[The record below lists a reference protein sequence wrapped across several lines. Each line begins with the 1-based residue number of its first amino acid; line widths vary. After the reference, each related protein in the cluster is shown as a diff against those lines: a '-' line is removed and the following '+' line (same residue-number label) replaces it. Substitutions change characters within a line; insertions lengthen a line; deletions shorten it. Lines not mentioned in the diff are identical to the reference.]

1 MRTKHILLAALII
14 VLLLTATQE
23 APAEVRAP
31 WRSTAELPGYPY
43 FREDPW
49 AWKNMLREV
58 GTAAR
63 MYFGEHW
70 RGMRPIVNFYIEGD
84 GCRDPEALR
93 IYRRYMED
101 AVELL
106 TAYRDWFV
114 ENYPQFSYLKKLRLQ
129 VGNGIVERA
138 LNIPVEIVEGCYS
151 SGVSTARQLVRVR
164 LTSPGGESHEFTHA
178 MGADEICLG
187 GLPERCESPYYGF
200 WTIWG
205 GTGDIGM
212 NTITWYALALSWSWL
227 YFYDEHPGT
236 ASDDY
241 ASKLPNK
248 PKYTTLYTGRFQH
261 ETFRTE
267 VEYYIYVVTLED
279 MLESGVMP
287 RRANNV
293 AELRLGGGA
302 VIPTL
307 SLWPEDWMRD
317 HAVLDYVD
325 KSVITHNGRV
335 YPSLLGLNQV
345 GLALSR
351 GFAVGYESFSPW
363 NPLYDHYVHV
373 EAGDVRDY
381 LNLLDIFN
389 TLFIMQQPWT
399 AWPWTDAKNLQ
410 YLLFPDLRPDLHFC
424 GYAYRW
430 RGQRDEKVLFSALY
444 GNGSFRPS
452 LRPGE
457 SLTYKIPCYYEWG
470 PYVYR
475 APSFYFQEEPIPT
488 ERDIFG
494 REYYRGIYVILGV
507 PASEKIVQ
515 DSPGTRRVFSGV
527 WLVNGTE
534 WPGPYLDLDVLGWR
548 IQGEPPERRPHV
560 TGRVPGASIQPGW
573 WPSITLYYQ
582 DGRQP
587 MYLDGFTQR
596 YRGFEKV
603 PWMTGVT
610 FLKLRH
616 NTTAE
621 PLYYREHLVNFT
633 VPEGFRVLDGNA
645 TGWYKEGSRIKLP
658 RLSNLTVSEGTMLVH
673 EGWRSRSGEI
683 YGPGEELVVE
693 GPVSLEPI
701 LVRYHR
707 VSVRGPP
714 EGVKAAGEG
723 WYREGSTAT
732 LRLLENVTYVGER
745 TRIVVHG
752 FRAGNETP
760 KEVSLRVD
768 APVVV
773 EAVWERQHLLTVKSR
788 FYNWSFENPWYT
800 ENTTYM
806 IVLPGDLQNL
816 GNGTMIEVRGVEV
829 VSGGER
835 FVGTRLELQTV
846 NVTVGGSGY
855 IALWNVSFTV
865 RGPPEMRVHWTV
877 RHAVEVSAPPGLAS
891 FEGLQSAAPPATV
904 YAEEGERL
912 VINLLQQESVNET
925 RYVLRDVFLGN
936 NSLGPVTRIE
946 VDVTAPT
953 RIVAVYRVQLLVW
966 PRLRGPDGSVAEP
979 DLVVLR
985 SGLGEASSTG
995 GSALWLDS
1003 YVTGPPFEWVEW
1015 RLVKAVYRGVEVAVD
1030 QALTPKAPGAL
1041 YISAPIARL
1050 KVSVRDVFG
1059 MPVPLAHVSCDCP
1072 GGTAVASAG
1081 TAGVAELGVVPHG
1094 KVTLRAMLLFRAERE
1109 VRVPEEGAELVLPIS
1124 PYTAGIA
1131 ASLAPPIYVGVR
1143 RWRRGSSPRP

>member
-1 MRTKHILLAALII
+1 MRPSYALLA
-14 VLLLTATQE
+14 VLVMVFLTIFPIQA
-23 APAEVRAP
+23 AKAP
-31 WRSTAELPGYPY
+31 WRGIDELPQYQYYKNPDPAEWVARSDEIKIETRMW
-43 FREDPW
+43 FRDD
-49 AWKNMLREV
+49 WK
-58 GTAAR
+58 
-63 MYFGEHW
+63 
-70 RGMRPIVNFYIEGD
+70 GMRPIVNFYIGEGCD
-84 GCRDPEALR
+84 DPQGLAVYKRE
-93 IYRRYMED
+93 IQD
-101 AVELL
+101 AILYLMV
-106 TAYRDWFV
+106 YRDRFV
-114 ENYPQFSYLKKLRLQ
+114 EMYPQFSYLKKLKLQ
-129 VGNGIVERA
+129 LTNGTIEKA
-138 LNIPVEIVEGCYS
+138 LNVPIRIPSGNCY
-151 SGVSTARQLVRVR
+151 STARESWAGMFSLAV
-164 LTSPGGESHEFTHA
+164 LNWPGAAFHEFVHVL
-178 MGADEICLG
+178 GASHIYFRDE
-187 GLPERCESPYYGF
+187 SYYSF
-200 WTIWG
+200 YTRWG
-205 GTGDIGM
+205 WTGDIGI

-227 YFYDEHPGT
+227 YFYDGHPGAT
-236 ASDDY
+236 HEDY
-241 ASKLPNK
+241 ASKLPFK
-248 PKYTTLYTGRFQH
+248 LKYRLNIYPGKDWVAY
-261 ETFRTE
+261 E
-267 VEYYIYVVTLED
+267 YVVTAKDL
-279 MLESGVMP
+279 LESGIEP
-287 RRANNV
+287 RPISGV

-302 VIPTL
+302 VIPAI
-307 SLWPEDWMRD
+307 SLWPEDWMIG
-317 HAVLDYVD
+317 HPVLDDVSDSDPLVINDRPFWFTSLQDIMGFSYQRGLPV
-325 KSVITHNGRV
+325 KYSSFSVLSDIGDIPPEVPWAPFLNVLDQFRTLTIFDLPPITSIEWTD
-335 YPSLLGLNQV
+335 PSKLGL
-345 GLALSR
+345 LS
-351 GFAVGYESFSPW
+351 F
-363 NPLYDHYVHV
+363 L
-373 EAGDVRDY
+373 
-381 LNLLDIFN
+381 
-389 TLFIMQQPWT
+389 
-399 AWPWTDAKNLQ
+399 
-410 YLLFPDLRPDLHFC
+410 DLRPDLYFC
-424 GYAYRW
+424 GFVYRW
-430 RGQRDEKVLFSALY
+430 RDSVEERVLPVTLA
-444 GNGSFRPS
+444 GNESFRPS

-457 SLTYKIPCYYEWG
+457 RLTYSMGCYYQWG
-470 PYVYR
+470 PYIYR
-475 APSFYFQEEPIPT
+475 APFFRFKEVLIPT
-488 ERDIFG
+488 RMDIG
-494 REYYRGIYVILGV
+494 GHEYYRGIHVILGV
-507 PASEKIVQ
+507 PSSERVVQ

-534 WPGPYLDLDVLGWR
+534 WPGPYLDLDILGWKIR
-548 IQGEPPERRPHV
+548 GEPPERP
-560 TGRVPGASIQPGW
+560 
-573 WPSITLYYQ
+573 PSVGPWRITPSFTLYGPGGQ
-582 DGRQP
+582 GSP
-587 MYLDGFTQR
+587 IYLDGFTQR
-596 YRGFEKV
+596 YRGLERV

-621 PLYYREHLVNFT
+621 PLYYREHFVNFT
-633 VPEGFRVLDGNA
+633 VPEGFRILDGDA
-645 TGWYKEGSRIKLP
+645 TGWYREGSRIKLP
-658 RLSNLTVSEGTMLVH
+658 RLSNLTVSEGTVLVH
-673 EGWRSRSGEI
+673 EGWR
-683 YGPGEELVVE
+683 GPTGALYKPGGELVVE
-693 GPVSLEPI
+693 GPVSLEPV
-701 LVRYHR
+701 LARYHR

-752 FRAGNETP
+752 FRIGNETL

-768 APVVV
+768 APVEV

-800 ENTTYM
+800 ENATYM

-835 FVGTRLELQTV
+835 FVGTRLELRTI
-846 NVTVGGSGY
+846 NVTVGGTGY
-855 IALWNVSFTV
+855 ITLWNVSFTV

-925 RYVLRDVFLGN
+925 RYVLRDVLLGN

-985 SGLGEASSTG
+985 SRLGEASSTG

-1015 RLVKAVYRGVEVAVD
+1015 RLVKAVYRGVEVTVD

-1041 YISAPIARL
+1041 YISAPTATL

-1072 GGTAVASAG
+1072 GGFLSAAAG

-1109 VRVPEEGAELVLPIS
+1109 VRVPEEGAELVLPVS
-1124 PYTAGIA
+1124 PYTAGVA
-1131 ASLAPPIYVGVR
+1131 ASLAPPIYLGVR

>member
-1 MRTKHILLAALII
+1 L
-14 VLLLTATQE
+14 
-23 APAEVRAP
+23 
-31 WRSTAELPGYPY
+31 
-43 FREDPW
+43 EDPW
-49 AWKNMLREV
+49 AWKSMAREV
-58 GTAAR
+58 STWSM
-63 MYFGEHW
+63 MYFGEYW
-70 RGMRPIVNFYIEGD
+70 KGRRPLVNFYIRGD
-84 GCRDPEALR
+84 ECRDPDALKV
-93 IYRRYMED
+93 YRLYMEE
-101 AVELL
+101 AINYL
-106 TAYRDWFV
+106 TTYRDWFV

-129 VGNGIVERA
+129 LSNGTVEKA
-138 LNIPVEIVEGCYS
+138 FNIPVDIAEGCF
-151 SGVSTARQLVRVR
+151 A
-164 LTSPGGESHEFTHA
+164 PGPTRGEAGLLGFVWLAGPGATLHEFTHA
-178 MGADEICLG
+178 LGAGEIEGPG
-187 GLPERCESPYYGF
+187 GPYYSF
-200 WTIWG
+200 HTLWG
-205 GTGDIGM
+205 PTGGIGM

-227 YFYDEHPGT
+227 YFYDEHPGV
-236 ASDDY
+236 AEDY
-241 ASKLPNK
+241 ASKLPSK
-248 PKYTTLYTGRFQH
+248 PKYTMTLKSFNKFAFATYS
-261 ETFRTE
+261 
-267 VEYYIYVVTLED
+267 VTLED
-279 MLESGVMP
+279 MLESGVIP
-287 RRANNV
+287 RPARNV

-302 VIPTL
+302 VIPIL
-307 SLWPEDWMRD
+307 SLWPEEWMIGHD
-317 HAVLDYVD
+317 IFDYVEGPNPPNYWIMASGTD
-325 KSVITHNGRV
+325 LAISKGLAVQYKSFTGRV
-335 YPSLLGLNQV
+335 EQSHAYQD
-345 GLALSR
+345 
-351 GFAVGYESFSPW
+351 W
-363 NPLYDHYVHV
+363 
-373 EAGDVRDY
+373 VRII
-381 LNLLDIFN
+381 DIFD
-389 TLFIMQQPWT
+389 TLLILRQPWSNT
-399 AWPWTDAKNLQ
+399 KNLQ
-410 YLLFPDLRPDLHFC
+410 YLLLQDLRPDLHFC

-430 RGQRDEKVLFSALY
+430 RGQQDEKVLFINLY

-457 SLTYKIPCYYEWG
+457 RITYQIECYYQWG

-475 APSFYFQEEPIPT
+475 APHFYFQENPIPT
-488 ERDIFG
+488 ERDFSG
-494 REYYRGIYVILGV
+494 REYSRGIYVILGV
-507 PASEKIVQ
+507 PASERVVQ

-534 WPGPYLDLDVLGWR
+534 WPGPYLDLDILGWKIR
-548 IQGEPPERRPHV
+548 GEPPERPPSVRPWRV
-560 TGRVPGASIQPGW
+560 T
-573 WPSITLYYQ
+573 PSFTLYGPGGQ
-582 DGRQP
+582 GSP
-587 MYLDGFTQR
+587 IYLDGFTQR
-596 YRGFEKV
+596 YRGFERV

-621 PLYYREHLVNFT
+621 PLYYREHLVNIT
-633 VPEGFRVLDGNA
+633 VPDGFRILDGDA
-645 TGWYKEGSRIKLP
+645 TGWYREGSRIKLP

-683 YGPGEELVVE
+683 YRPGEELVVE

-745 TRIVVHG
+745 TRIVVQG
-752 FRAGNETP
+752 FRAGNETLR
-760 KEVSLRVD
+760 EVSLRVD

-800 ENTTYM
+800 ENATYM

-816 GNGTMIEVRGVEV
+816 GNGTMIEVKGVEV

-835 FVGTRLELQTV
+835 FVGTRLELRTV
-846 NVTVGGSGY
+846 NVTVGGTGY
-855 IALWNVSFTV
+855 ITLWNVSFTV

-912 VINLLQQESVNET
+912 VISLLQQESVNET

-1015 RLVKAVYRGVEVAVD
+1015 RLVKAVYRGVEVTVD

-1041 YISAPIARL
+1041 YISAPIATL

-1081 TAGVAELGVVPHG
+1081 TAGVADLGVVPHG

-1109 VRVPEEGAELVLPIS
+1109 VRVPEEGAELVLPVS

-1131 ASLAPPIYVGVR
+1131 ASLAPPIYLGVR

>member
-1 MRTKHILLAALII
+1 LAALAI
-14 VLLLTATQE
+14 VLLLAATQK
-23 APAEVRAP
+23 APAETKAS
-31 WRSTAELPGYPY
+31 WRSTEELPGYPY
-43 FREDPW
+43 RDEPDPW
-49 AWKNMLREV
+49 AWERMSREIWTHSLMV
-58 GTAAR
+58 
-63 MYFGEHW
+63 FGEYW
-70 RGMRPIVNFYIEGD
+70 RGMKPLVNFYIVGV
-84 GCRDPEALR
+84 GCRDPDALKVYRKYVEEAIAYL
-93 IYRRYMED
+93 
-101 AVELL
+101 A
-106 TAYRDWFV
+106 AYRDWFA
-114 ENYPQFSYLKKLRLQ
+114 ENYPQFSYLKKLRFQLS
-129 VGNGIVERA
+129 NGTVERA
-138 LNIPVEIVEGCYS
+138 LNIPVEIVEGCS
-151 SGVSTARQLVRVR
+151 SDRPSWATMLIRVKLTMPGTAF
-164 LTSPGGESHEFTHA
+164 HEFTHA
-178 MGADEICLG
+178 LGADEICRG
-187 GLPERCESPYYGF
+187 GLSRLFCESPYYSF
-200 WTIWG
+200 YTLWG
-205 GTGDIGM
+205 WTGDIGA
-212 NTITWYALALSWSWL
+212 NTLTWYALALAWSWL

-236 ASDDY
+236 PSDDY
-241 ASKLPNK
+241 ASKLPAK
-248 PKYTTLYTGRFQH
+248 LKYFVHAGRTQD
-261 ETFRTE
+261 ETFGT
-267 VEYYIYVVTLED
+267 VEFYHYIATVSDLLD
-279 MLESGVMP
+279 SGLIP
-287 RRANNV
+287 RPARNV
-293 AELRLGGGA
+293 AEFRLGGGA

-307 SLWPEDWMRD
+307 SLWPEDWMRG
-317 HAVLDYVD
+317 HPVLDYVD
-325 KSVITHNGRV
+325 ETLISHNGKD
-335 YPSLLGLNQV
+335 YWSLSSRGQV
-345 GLALSR
+345 GLANPR
-351 GFAVGYESFSPW
+351 GFAIGYESFSSW
-363 NPLYDHYVHV
+363 NPLYSYYVDI
-373 EAGDVRDY
+373 EAGTVKDHLD
-381 LNLLDIFN
+381 LLDIFN
-389 TLFIMQQPWT
+389 TLFIRWQ
-399 AWPWTDAKNLQ
+399 PWTDAKNLQ

-430 RGQRDEKVLFSALY
+430 RGQREEKVLFSALY

-475 APSFYFQEEPIPT
+475 APRFYFQEEPIPT

-494 REYYRGIYVILGV
+494 REYYRGLLVILGV
-507 PASEKIVQ
+507 PASEKIIQ

-534 WPGPYLDLDVLGWR
+534 WPGPYLDLDILGWR

-560 TGRVPGASIQPGW
+560 TGRVPGAPIQPGW

-596 YRGFEKV
+596 YRGFERV

-621 PLYYREHLVNFT
+621 PLYYREHLINIT
-633 VPEGFRVLDGNA
+633 VPEGFRILDGNA
-645 TGWYKEGSRIKLP
+645 TGWYREGSRIKLP

-673 EGWRSRSGEI
+673 EGWRSPTGAL
-683 YGPGEELVVE
+683 YKPGEELVVE
-693 GPVSLEPI
+693 GPVSLEPV
-701 LVRYHR
+701 LARYHR

-745 TRIVVHG
+745 TRVVVHG
-752 FRAGNETP
+752 FRAGNETLR
-760 KEVSLRVD
+760 EVSLRVD

-773 EAVWERQHLLTVKSR
+773 EAVWERQHLLRVSSR

-800 ENTTYM
+800 ENATYM

-835 FVGTRLELQTV
+835 FVGTRLELRTV

-855 IALWNVSFTV
+855 ITLWNVSFTV

-877 RHAVEVSAPPGLAS
+877 RHAVEVSAPPGMAS

-912 VINLLQQESVNET
+912 VISLLQQESVNET
-925 RYVLRDVFLGN
+925 RYVLRDVLLGN

-1015 RLVKAVYRGVEVAVD
+1015 RLVKAVYRGVEVTVD

-1041 YISAPIARL
+1041 YISAPIATL

-1072 GGTAVASAG
+1072 GGFLSAAAG
-1081 TAGVAELGVVPHG
+1081 TAGVADLGVVPHG

-1109 VRVPEEGAELVLPIS
+1109 VRVPEEGAELVLPVS

-1131 ASLAPPIYVGVR
+1131 ASLAPPIYLGVR

>member
-1 MRTKHILLAALII
+1 MRTNHILLAALTV
-14 VLLLTATQE
+14 VLLLAAAQE
-23 APAEVRAP
+23 APAEAGAP
-31 WRSTAELPGYPY
+31 WRSTEELPGYPY

-70 RGMRPIVNFYIEGD
+70 RGMRPIVNFYIEIEGN

-129 VGNGIVERA
+129 VSNGTVERA
-138 LNIPVEIVEGCYS
+138 LNIPVKIVEGCYS

-241 ASKLPNK
+241 ASKLPNR
-248 PKYTTLYTGRFQH
+248 PKYTSLYTGRFQH

-279 MLESGVMP
+279 MLESGVTP
-287 RRANNV
+287 RPASNV
-293 AELRLGGGA
+293 AEFRLAGGA

-307 SLWPEDWMRD
+307 SLWPEDWMRG

-325 KSVITHNGRV
+325 ESVIIHNGRV
-335 YPSLLGLNQV
+335 YPSLLGLSQV

-363 NPLYDHYVHV
+363 NPLYNHYVHV
-373 EAGDVRDY
+373 EAGDVVRDY

-410 YLLFPDLRPDLHFC
+410 YLLFPDLRPDMHFC

-430 RGQRDEKVLFSALY
+430 RGQREEKVLFSALY

-457 SLTYKIPCYYEWG
+457 SLTYKISCYYEWG

-475 APSFYFQEEPIPT
+475 APRFYFQEEPIPT
-488 ERDIFG
+488 ERDVFG

-515 DSPGTRRVFSGV
+515 DSPGTRRVFSGF

-534 WPGPYLDLDVLGWR
+534 WPGPYLDLDVLGWKIR
-548 IQGEPPERRPHV
+548 GEPPERPPSVRPWRI
-560 TGRVPGASIQPGW
+560 T
-573 WPSITLYYQ
+573 PSFTLYGPGGQ
-582 DGRQP
+582 GSP
-587 MYLDGFTQR
+587 IYLDGFTQR
-596 YRGFEKV
+596 YRGFERV

-621 PLYYREHLVNFT
+621 PLYYREHLVNIT
-633 VPEGFRVLDGNA
+633 IPEGFRILDGNA
-645 TGWYKEGSRIKLP
+645 TGWYREGSRIKLP

-673 EGWRSRSGEI
+673 EGWRSPTGEI
-683 YGPGEELVVE
+683 YRPGEELVVE
-693 GPVSLEPI
+693 GPVSLEPV
-701 LVRYHR
+701 LARYHR

-714 EGVKAAGEG
+714 GVVKVAGEG

-732 LRLLENVTYVGER
+732 LSLLENVTYVGER

-752 FRAGNETP
+752 FRTGNETL

-800 ENTTYM
+800 ENATYM

-835 FVGTRLELQTV
+835 FVGTRLELRTI
-846 NVTVGGSGY
+846 NVTVGGTGY
-855 IALWNVSFTV
+855 ITLWNVSFTV

-925 RYVLRDVFLGN
+925 RYVLRDVLLGN

-966 PRLRGPDGSVAEP
+966 PRLRGPDGSIAEP

-1041 YISAPIARL
+1041 YISAPIATL

-1081 TAGVAELGVVPHG
+1081 TAGVADLGVVPHG
-1094 KVTLRAMLLFRAERE
+1094 KVALRAMLLFRAERE
-1109 VRVPEEGAELVLPIS
+1109 VRVPEEGAELVLPVS
-1124 PYTAGIA
+1124 PYTAGIV
-1131 ASLAPPIYVGVR
+1131 ASLAPPIYLGVR